1 MTASSTSRFI
11 PEQFNKVGSTPMRMV
26 CRNFRPLRKN
36 TLVGFAEIH
45 VAELDLTMKDVAIH
59 EKNGSR
65 WSAPPAR
72 PQLSKDGA
80 AIQDEAGKVQYASIL
95 EFGSRTSR
103 DRFSQQV
110 VDAVLARVPG
120 VFASSTSAQ
129 VKPELDDSIPF

>member
-1 MTASSTSRFI
+1 MPQHRNRATTNRKKLAMTASSTSRFI

-95 EFGSRTSR
+95 EFGPAPAATGSHNR
-103 DRFSQQV
+103 
-110 VDAVLARVPG
+110 L
-120 VFASSTSAQ
+120 ST
-129 VKPELDDSIPF
+129 LF